1 MSTTALTA
9 DIPQARKRRWSP
21 RLVNAELLKLRKRR
35 GLVAAVAAV
44 TILPML
50 IAYVALLVLHA
61 NDPSRHGPAGGLENF
76 MPSMDILTT
85 LTVVAAVLIGATLG
99 TGDLSAGVFR
109 ELVVTGRSRLA
120 LYAARI
126 PAGLAILLTP
136 VGVAF
141 GITAVASRAFAG
153 SLESPS
159 GTLLVQSAAW
169 LALVAAASMA
179 IALGVAS
186 LFSSRGTSIGILLG
200 WQLGLMPVL
209 MAIGPLGS
217 FRDGLFYAAV
227 DRIQPA
233 ALMDGPAPVPM
244 AVATALVVLVAW
256 TVIPLALGAWRTVTR
271 DA

>member
-9 DIPQARKRRWSP
+9 DIPRARKRRWSP
-21 RLVNAELLKLRKRR
+21 RLVNAEFLKLRKRR
-35 GLVAAVAAV
+35 GLVAAVAAL
-44 TILPML
+44 TILPMV
-50 IAYVALLVLHA
+50 IAYIVLLAMHA

-76 MPSMDILTT
+76 NGSMDVLTT
-85 LTVVAAVLIGATLG
+85 LTVVAAVLLGATLG

-126 PAGLAILLTP
+126 PAGLMVLLAP
-136 VGVAF
+136 VVVAF
-141 GITAVASRAFAG
+141 GVTASASRAFAG
-153 SLESPS
+153 SFEAPS

-169 LALVAAASMA
+169 LALVAGISMA

-217 FRDGLFYAAV
+217 FRDALFYPAA

-233 ALMDGPAPVPM
+233 ALMDGPPPVSM